1 MVKQHKIAH
10 IVPVGCLEKTKDNQY
25 HMCLAHLVKQ
35 SEEYRKFFRR
45 MSDEGKFVLM
55 DNGAAEGEQLSIEEL
70 IECYQLICPTQIVL
84 PDTLL
89 DGSDTLQKHL
99 DALSYLHGYY
109 GEKLPFSVMGVPQGH
124 DFTEWYNCML
134 RMLALDEIS
143 CLGISK
149 FLEMETGDREV
160 RYRAA
165 KAIERVDNSMEVH
178 LLGCSDGSRVVR
190 KTFEDFP
197 MVRGCDSAF
206 VYLASQAGEC
216 IGEKDVDR
224 PVGEIDFLNGADY
237 DSLASNMDAFN
248 ILVGVGN
255 DGVDG
260 SWE

>member
-1 MVKQHKIAH
+1 MVKRHKIAH

-70 IECYQLICPTQIVL
+70 VECYQLIHPTQVVL

-89 DGSDTLQKHL
+89 DGADTLQKHL

-124 DFTEWYNCML
+124 DFVEWHDCML
-134 RMLALDEIS
+134 RMMAMGEIS
-143 CLGISK
+143 CLGVSK

-160 RYRAA
+160 RYEAV
-165 KAIERVDNSMEVH
+165 KAIEEVDDMMEVH

-190 KTFEDFP
+190 KIFEDFP

-216 IGEKDVDR
+216 ICGMDVDR
-224 PVGEIDFLNGADY
+224 PVGEINFLDGVDY
-237 DSLASNMDAFN
+237 DSLTSNMDAFN
-248 ILVGVGN
+248 DLVDVDN
-255 DGVDG
+255 NGVDE
-260 SWE
+260 SWK

>member
-35 SEEYRKFFRR
+35 SEEYGKFFRR

-55 DNGAAEGEQLSIEEL
+55 DNGAAEGEQLSVEEL
-70 IECYQLICPTQIVL
+70 VECYQLVRPTQIVL

-89 DGSDTLQKHL
+89 DGTDTLRKHF

-109 GEKLPFSVMGVPQGH
+109 GEKLPFGAMGVPQGH
-124 DFTEWYNCML
+124 DFTEWYGCMIK
-134 RMLALDEIS
+134 MAVIGEIS
-143 CLGISK
+143 CLGVSK

-165 KAIERVDNSMEVH
+165 KAIEEVDDSMEVH

-206 VYLASQAGEC
+206 VYLVSQAGEC
-216 IGEKDVDR
+216 IGETDVDR

-237 DSLASNMDAFN
+237 DSLVSNMDAFN
-248 ILVGVGN
+248 ALVGVDDNGI
-255 DGVDG
+255 DG

>member
-1 MVKQHKIAH
+1 M
-10 IVPVGCLEKTKDNQY
+10 
-25 HMCLAHLVKQ
+25 
-35 SEEYRKFFRR
+35 
-45 MSDEGKFVLM
+45 
-55 DNGAAEGEQLSIEEL
+55 
-70 IECYQLICPTQIVL
+70 
-84 PDTLL
+84 
-89 DGSDTLQKHL
+89 
-99 DALSYLHGYY
+99 
-109 GEKLPFSVMGVPQGH
+109 
-124 DFTEWYNCML
+124 
-134 RMLALDEIS
+134 DEIS
-143 CLGISK
+143 CLGVSK

-160 RYRAA
+160 RYIAA
-165 KAIERVDNSMEVH
+165 KAIDEVDGSMEVH

-206 VYLASQAGEC
+206 VYLASQAGER

-224 PVGEIDFLNGADY
+224 PAGEIDFLNGADY